1 MAGVAIDLRDS
12 RGALATLELRI
23 HRTRV
28 ECWIGDICYAV
39 FDRQTLRHWL
49 ARPDLT
55 LNLDGVSWIRTY
67 TGAVAVV
74 VDGVVPSWPL
84 ADHVLE
90 GLRSRI

>member
-1 MAGVAIDLRDS
+1 MAGVAIDLRDAG
-12 RGALATLELRI
+12 GAPATLELRI
-23 HRTRV
+23 HRTFV

-49 ARPDLT
+49 AHPDLT
-55 LNLDGVSWIRTY
+55 LNLEGVSWIRTS

-74 VDGVVPSWPL
+74 VHGVVPRWPL
-84 ADHVLE
+84 ADHVLD